1 LPILRSN
8 YSHESRS
15 RLTLFLLHSQ
25 SWDEIGRTIEG
36 TSPHFTNPTTVCQH
50 KTDTFFYSSQDE
62 KRNGNPVARLVK
74 KLDLANNSVTVGL
87 VNHLDTVEE
96 GDGEDEE
103 KDEEEKDGETDVA
116 EASASASASKEEGG
130 SKTPKKKRGKKHS
143 LAVTLDLSLSAY
155 ANARE
160 HHARRKKH
168 EVKLT
173 KTVNQNERALLAS
186 KAQGDGKKKQ
196 VRIWATPNPA
206 DCLQPLFEC
215 TSRNIY
221 WQLFTYIQHK

>member
-1 LPILRSN
+1 MLSAVN
-8 YSHESRS
+8 A
-15 RLTLFLLHSQ
+15 LLSTGQ
-25 SWDEIGRTIEG
+25 SWDEIGRTIE
-36 TSPHFTNPTTVCQH
+36 
-50 KTDTFFYSSQDE
+50 DE